1 MNRTLL
7 AALITLTAV
16 LLAMGCKD
24 RVPTPA
30 PQPGAT
36 RIVALSPAIALIVRD
51 LGLEGRIV
59 GRHAFDLAL
68 DKSIPVVGDQSGIDY
83 ESLARAQP
91 THILLDW
98 GSRELPPRLISLA
111 AERSWALRD
120 YTMLSLADIRETTLA
135 IAEDLDDDSARARA
149 ESLAQTMDDAWSEQP
164 GFRERCGRCLI
175 LFGADSTGAA
185 GPGSFHAQLID
196 ALGGASAITE
206 GSPFV
211 TLDTEDVRRLDPD
224 SILIFA
230 PGANPARAADLL
242 GSLAHAQLRA
252 VDQGRVAVI
261 THAEGLTPSTVM
273 IDVARETSAAVLAW
287 PPIAPPPSGTLTP

>member
-1 MNRTLL
+1 MRRILL
-7 AALITLTAV
+7 AALVALPTFLM
-16 LLAMGCKD
+16 LAGCKD
-24 RVPTPA
+24 QAPSPA
-30 PQPGAT
+30 AQPGET

-68 DKSIPVVGDQSGIDY
+68 DKSIPVVGDQSGVDY

-98 GSRELPPRLISLA
+98 GSRELPPRLATLA

-135 IAEDLDDDSARARA
+135 IAEDLDDDNARARA
-149 ESLAQTMDDAWSEQP
+149 AALAQSMDDAWSAQP

-185 GPGSFHAQLID
+185 GPGSFHAQLIES
-196 ALGGASAITE
+196 LGGASAVAE
-206 GSPFV
+206 GAPFV
-211 TLDTEDVRRLDPD
+211 TLDAEDVRRLDPD

-230 PGANPARAADLL
+230 PGADPARAADLL
-242 GSLAHAQLRA
+242 GPLAHAQLRA
-252 VDQGRVAVI
+252 VEAGRFAVI
-261 THAEGLTPSTVM
+261 AHTHGLTPSTAM

>member
-1 MNRTLL
+1 MKRTLL
-7 AALITLTAV
+7 AALIS
-16 LLAMGCKD
+16 LAAALSVTGCKD
-24 RVPTPA
+24 RSPA
-30 PQPGAT
+30 PPVQPGET

-51 LGLEGRIV
+51 LGLEDSIV

-98 GSRELPPRLISLA
+98 GSRELPPRLITLA
-111 AERSWALRD
+111 SERSWALRD

-135 IAEDLDDDSARARA
+135 IAEDLDDASARARA
-149 ESLAQTMDDAWSEQP
+149 ESLAQAMDNAWSVQP

-196 ALGGASAITE
+196 ALGGASAIAE

-230 PGANPARAADLL
+230 PGADPARAAELL
-242 GSLAHAQLRA
+242 GPLANAQLRA
-252 VDQGRVAVI
+252 VDQGRFAVI
-261 THAEGLTPSTVM
+261 AHDHGLTPSTVM
-273 IDVARETSAAVLAW
+273 IDVARETSTAVLAW

>member
-1 MNRTLL
+1 MNRILL
-7 AALITLTAV
+7 ALLIALIAAV
-16 LLAMGCKD
+16 LLSGCKD
-24 RVPTPA
+24 RAPA
-30 PQPGAT
+30 PPAQPGET

-51 LGLEGRIV
+51 LGLEDRIV
-59 GRHAFDLAL
+59 GRHAFDLSL
-68 DKSIPVVGDQSGIDY
+68 DKSIPVVGDQSGVDY
-83 ESLARAQP
+83 ESLARALP

-98 GSRELPPRLISLA
+98 GSRELPPRLITLA

-120 YTMLSLADIRETTLA
+120 YTMLSLADIREATLA
-135 IAEDLDDDSARARA
+135 IAEDLDSSDARARA
-149 ESLAQTMDDAWSEQP
+149 ESLAQAMDSAWSEQP

-185 GPGSFHAQLID
+185 GPGSFHAQLIES
-196 ALGGASAITE
+196 LGGALAIAD

-230 PGANPARAADLL
+230 PGANPARAAELL
-242 GSLAHAQLRA
+242 GPLAKAELRA

-261 THAEGLTPSTVM
+261 AHEHGLTPSTSM
-273 IDVARETSAAVLAW
+273 IDVARETSSAVLAW
-287 PPIAPPPSGTLTP
+287 PPIKPAPSGTLTP